1 MHFRRIVSSALL
13 VAAWSPLVSAAK
25 DGTADPPTA
34 PQPGTPASL
43 SQPPT
48 RTSPTTASSKTTTS
62 NAPNLIGAL
71 WRASREFGMLGCVP
85 QLLPLVTSLPTP
97 IPAELLGAD
106 MMRQALAQT
115 TLALDQVC
123 EYAVTG
129 AAGAAF
135 TAFLPRWYGWY
146 DAHAEQVRR
155 LVDKCP
161 KAAALTR
168 TADAYRACGHV
179 VDIVGSATAAAT
191 QSAEPERVGQ
201 DRNEKIEL

>member
-1 MHFRRIVSSALL
+1 
-13 VAAWSPLVSAAK
+13 
-25 DGTADPPTA
+25 
-34 PQPGTPASL
+34 
-43 SQPPT
+43 
-48 RTSPTTASSKTTTS
+48 
-62 NAPNLIGAL
+62 
-71 WRASREFGMLGCVP
+71 MLGCVP

-129 AAGAAF
+129 AAGGGLHRVPAA
-135 TAFLPRWYGWY
+135 LVRL
-146 DAHAEQVRR
+146 QVRR

-168 TADAYRACGHV
+168 TADAYRACSHV
-179 VDIVGSATAAAT
+179 ADVVGSATAAAT